1 MPPYTTLQGHL
12 AKALESST
20 FEFVTLQECCHLA
33 RTCPVTRGAIERSFE
48 LLIQRG
54 YYQRRYTS
62 QGELE
67 RRGIFAL
74 TRIVSSTWSVGAT
87 IKFVN
92 ECAEAFGKD
101 HEKWIVKAN
110 AREAEYYA
118 ELQEQHAAGIHP
130 GPQTDWLDHES
141 LKVRPADV

>member
-1 MPPYTTLQGHL
+1 M
-12 AKALESST
+12 
-20 FEFVTLQECCHLA
+20 
-33 RTCPVTRGAIERSFE
+33 RGAIERSFKQV
-48 LLIQRG
+48 IQRG
-54 YYQRRYTS
+54 YTQRGYT
-62 QGELE
+62 QRGYTGYTRHGDFQ